1 MAMKRL
7 FPVIL
12 ILLLGKA
19 DIVAQRNDIGLFL
32 GVAKYKGELSNSF
45 FTTHFIHPA
54 FGVYYRDNFNKHWS
68 FRLGAT
74 IANVSGDDAY
84 SKYDF
89 EVNRNLSFSSSLQ
102 EIEGRFE
109 FNFTPYELGSYQY
122 LMTSFLFG
130 GLSAFHFNPKAVLRG
145 EEIELQPLGTE
156 GQGIY
161 ADRQPYSLF
170 SAALLFGGG
179 FKINGDNIGF
189 TIEMGVRRAYTD
201 YLDDVST
208 TYPDPVT
215 LAAIN
220 GQDAAD
226 LSDRTL
232 GYDPLHEGKMRG
244 NSKDPDW
251 YMFTGVSAYI
261 AIGKRGKY
269 SCLPHHRRHGS
280 WSGGW

>member
-1 MAMKRL
+1 MKKL
-7 FPVIL
+7 FLVFL
-12 ILLLGKA
+12 MLCVEGA
-19 DIVAQRNDIGLFL
+19 DIFAQRSDIGLFL
-32 GVAKYKGELSNSF
+32 GLAKYKGELSNSF
-45 FTTHFIHPA
+45 FTPRFLHPA
-54 FGVYYRDNFNKHWS
+54 FGAYFRDNFNKHWS
-68 FRLGAT
+68 FRIGAT
-74 IANVSGDDAY
+74 IAKVSGDDAY

-109 FNFTPYELGSYQY
+109 FNFMPYELGNYNY
-122 LMTSFLFG
+122 LFTSFMFG
-130 GLSAFHFNPKAVLRG
+130 GLSVFHFNPKAELRG

-161 ADRQPYSLF
+161 ADRQPYSLY

-215 LAAIN
+215 LLAIN
-220 GQDAAD
+220 GPDAAA

-232 GYDPLHEGKMRG
+232 GYDPQLHEGKKRG
-244 NSKDPDW
+244 NSQDPDW

-261 AIGKRGKY
+261 GIGSKFRYACK
-269 SCLPHHRRHGS
+269 PFHRRRIS
-280 WSGGW
+280 N